1 MDYPRFDN
9 LSKLNMV
16 SICTNMVGQLTT
28 FLLFKEQIN
37 NPQKFVQ
44 MYKTYE
50 YGIGAKGTSL
60 SSLNSQIFD
69 ATLIKKILLLYTP
82 HRTHNKIVYDF
93 ADMNDGELLFS
104 CGTWNQ
110 TVKPLLTDA
119 GGINALLPILEN
131 IKTLVAFQNQREK
144 GGNSSSS

>member
-1 MDYPRFDN
+1 
-9 LSKLNMV
+9 
-16 SICTNMVGQLTT
+16 
-28 FLLFKEQIN
+28 
-37 NPQKFVQ
+37 

-60 SSLNSQIFD
+60 STLDPQIFD
-69 ATLIKKILLLYTP
+69 ASLIKKILLLYTP

-110 TVKPLLTDA
+110 STKPLLAEA

-131 IKTLVAFQNQREK
+131 IKTLFALQNQRDK
-144 GGNSSSS
+144 AGVP